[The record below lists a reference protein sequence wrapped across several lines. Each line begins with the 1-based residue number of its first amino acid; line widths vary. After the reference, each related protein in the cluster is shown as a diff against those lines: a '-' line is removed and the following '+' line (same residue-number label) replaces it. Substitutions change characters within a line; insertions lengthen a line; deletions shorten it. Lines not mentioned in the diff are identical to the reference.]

1 MKEWFKA
8 RNVWGATILALSD
21 EEAGR
26 IAKAIWSFTMNGEI
40 VELSGAEKGIF
51 PMILMTLEQDEAH
64 NAEVSAKRSAI
75 GSLGG
80 KQKVANATNCY
91 QLQAN
96 DSNCYQKVANEAI
109 GNNKNKNKNKE
120 SEKESES
127 EFILDDEAVQIQNDH
142 NTILDAAQNAGFKST
157 PAERAGL
164 LNLYAV
170 HGLEKMQKAISECV
184 KHSAP
189 NLAYLE
195 AVLKGTGKKQ
205 NADARDVHNYDQR
218 DYSNAQSEAIKR
230 MMDDSW
236 GDEKEGAQ

>member
-40 VELSGAEKGIF
+40 MQLEGAEKGIF
-51 PMILMTLEQDEAH
+51 PMILMTLMQDEAH
-64 NAEVSAKRSAI
+64 NAEVSAKRAEV
-75 GSLGG
+75 GALGG
-80 KQKVANATNCY
+80 RQKVANATNCY

-96 DSNCYQKVANEAI
+96 ATNCKQTVANDS
-109 GNNKNKNKNKE
+109 KCFNKNKNKE
-120 SEKESES
+120 EESES
-127 EFILDDEAVQIQNDH
+127 DFILDDEAIRIQNDH
-142 NTILDAAQNAGFKST
+142 NTILDAAQNAGFKSSN
-157 PAERAGL
+157 AERAGL

-170 HGLEKMQKAISECV
+170 HGLDKMLNAINECM

-195 AVLKGTGKKQ
+195 AVLNGTGKKKT
-205 NADARDVHNYDQR
+205 DARDVHNYDQR

-230 MMDDSW
+230 MMSDDW
-236 GDEKEGAQ
+236 GDEKEGAK

>member
-8 RNVWGATILALSD
+8 RNVWGATILALTD

-40 VELSGAEKGIF
+40 VQLEGAEKGIF

-64 NAEVSAKRSAI
+64 NAEISAKRAEI

-80 KQKVANATNCY
+80 KQKVANASKCYQMQANATNCY
-91 QLQAN
+91 Q
-96 DSNCYQKVANEAI
+96 SVANEANAYI
-109 GNNKNKNKNKE
+109 KNKNKNKE
-120 SEKESES
+120 TEEESES
-127 EFILDDEAVQIQNDH
+127 DFIADDEAVRIQNDH
-142 NTILDAAQNAGFKST
+142 NTILDAAQNAGFKSS

-170 HGLEKMQKAISECV
+170 HGLEKMLNALNECV

-195 AVLKGTGKKQ
+195 AVLKGTGKK
-205 NADARDVHNYDQR
+205 ASSGSYEQR
-218 DYSNAQSEAIKR
+218 DYSGEQEEAMKR
-230 MMDDSW
+230 MMEDGW
-236 GDEKEGAQ
+236 